1 MSKYIAAAALF
12 VCASAKAGTA
22 LNTVQHDNAEV
33 TTIPWDIIG
42 TYAADSRKGVKFIKP
57 VKDCLAT
64 DSLLADDDYL
74 LQLRNCHQKR
84 KGWLKI

>member
-22 LNTVQHDNAEV
+22 LNTVQQDNAEV
-33 TTIPWDIIG
+33 TSIPWDIIG

-57 VKDCLAT
+57 VA
-64 DSLLADDDYL
+64 S
-74 LQLRNCHQKR
+74 
-84 KGWLKI
+84 